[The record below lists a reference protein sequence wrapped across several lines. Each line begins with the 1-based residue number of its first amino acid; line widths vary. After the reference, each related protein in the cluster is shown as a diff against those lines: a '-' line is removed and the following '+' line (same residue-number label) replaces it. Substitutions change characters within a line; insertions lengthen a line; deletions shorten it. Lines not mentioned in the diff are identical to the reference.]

1 MDLFTEYAFRLSSNT
16 ALTATDKLIEK
27 LLALRALMNYEDQYD
42 EALPAIFSLLVQ
54 MGLLGEAYGL
64 SKKLPDQ
71 NMQLCKNLFDFIQ
84 RPPCKSLAV
93 TFEIITRCNLRCP
106 MCAHGIPERYHKLNQ
121 TMSLENFKK
130 AWDNIKNYTGSVVL
144 VGIGETF
151 LHPHIYDII
160 EYMADTP
167 VIIDTN
173 GNVPL
178 NMDRILGSGVDEL
191 VFSVDG
197 IDQDTYSKYRVGG
210 SFDKVVANIKAVLAA
225 RQARNLKKPEVVFK
239 YVIFRHNEVY
249 LDQARQL
256 AQSLG
261 ADRFRPESCMATIY
275 DSREQLN
282 KLMGCGPNATKFQR
296 VSYVDYGQQ
305 RVVPHDIR
313 NSPHC
318 AHVFNNFTVQVDGAV
333 QPCCVMLN
341 SNDQFGNVFNDNFQD
356 IWYSAPY
363 TRFRERVLADNYA
376 EPGCRQCTMEKS
388 HLGKIFKNTI
398 LEYAKLP
405 PPSHDIVRM
414 ADLRLDSA
422 YVNELI
428 SQEKW
433 LELEYFNKT
442 N

>member
-27 LLALRALMNYEDQYD
+27 LLALRTLMNYEDQYD

-64 SKKLPDQ
+64 GKKLPDQ

-178 NMDRILGSGVDEL
+178 NIDRILGSGVDEL
-191 VFSVDG
+191 VFRVDG

-210 SFDKVVANIKAVLAA
+210 SFDKAVANIKAVPAA
-225 RQARNLKKPEVVFK
+225 RQARNLKKPEVVLNTLFSGIMK
-239 YVIFRHNEVY
+239 YIWIRRDSLPRVWVRTGSGRKPVWLRFTTAVNNLTNLWAVA
-249 LDQARQL
+249 LTPPSSSGL
-256 AQSLG
+256 AMLTTASNG
-261 ADRFRPESCMATIY
+261 WCRTIY
-275 DSREQLN
+275 AIH
-282 KLMGCGPNATKFQR
+282 P
-296 VSYVDYGQQ
+296 
-305 RVVPHDIR
+305 
-313 NSPHC
+313 
-318 AHVFNNFTVQVDGAV
+318 
-333 QPCCVMLN
+333 
-341 SNDQFGNVFNDNFQD
+341 
-356 IWYSAPY
+356 
-363 TRFRERVLADNYA
+363 
-376 EPGCRQCTMEKS
+376 
-388 HLGKIFKNTI
+388 
-398 LEYAKLP
+398 
-405 PPSHDIVRM
+405 IVRM
-414 ADLRLDSA
+414 F
-422 YVNELI
+422 LI
-428 SQEKW
+428 ILPYRSTERCSLAASCLTAMTSLAMCLMTIFKIYGIQRHIPVSGNGCLLTTMRSLAVDNASWKNPTLAKFLKTQFWNTPSCRRPPMILCAW
-433 LELEYFNKT
+433 LI
-442 N
+442 